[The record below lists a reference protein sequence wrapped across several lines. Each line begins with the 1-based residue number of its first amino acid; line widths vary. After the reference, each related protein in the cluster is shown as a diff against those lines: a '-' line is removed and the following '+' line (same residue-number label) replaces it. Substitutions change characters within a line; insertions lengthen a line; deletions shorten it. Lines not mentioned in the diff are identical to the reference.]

1 MSGCRCLAI
10 QKSLNA
16 YQKKRWDI
24 VIMAFNR
31 ENLCA
36 GFAAGAYFG
45 NGDALFSEAFMMRS
59 KILHLPG

>member
-1 MSGCRCLAI
+1 
-10 QKSLNA
+10 
-16 YQKKRWDI
+16 
-24 VIMAFNR
+24 MAFNR